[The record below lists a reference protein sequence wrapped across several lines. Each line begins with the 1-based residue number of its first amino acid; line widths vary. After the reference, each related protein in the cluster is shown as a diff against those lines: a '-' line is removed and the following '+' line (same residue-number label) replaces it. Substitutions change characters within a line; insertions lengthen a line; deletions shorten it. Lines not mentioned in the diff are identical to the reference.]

1 MTILVKIFN
10 CKKLLIIFAKNST
23 LGIWQRS
30 EYDSELLNLLRLYK
44 FRYLPLN
51 HKKVLRHCLL
61 SLLLLL
67 MMIMMLM
74 MMMMSYLLVHLT
86 VKRVI
91 ALFPGTTIVWN
102 FTLHKMK
109 IHKYEQI
116 RGSMHC
122 VKSVQIR
129 SFF

>member
-10 CKKLLIIFAKNST
+10 CKKLLIIFAKNSI

-44 FRYLPLN
+44 FSYLPLN
-51 HKKVLRHCLL
+51 HRKVLRHCLL

-74 MMMMSYLLVHLT
+74 MMMNYLLVHLT
-86 VKRVI
+86 VKRV
-91 ALFPGTTIVWN
+91 FPGATIAWN
-102 FTLHKMK
+102 FH
-109 IHKYEQI
+109 QI
-116 RGSMHC
+116 KPWFEPEPSLVQWSGC
-122 VKSVQIR
+122 VQRYTTQNENS
-129 SFF
+129 

>member
-86 VKRVI
+86 VKRV
-91 ALFPGTTIVWN
+91 FPGATIAWN
-102 FTLHKMK
+102 FH
-109 IHKYEQI
+109 QI
-116 RGSMHC
+116 KPWFEPESNLVQWSGC
-122 VKSVQIR
+122 VQR
-129 SFF
+129 YTTQNENP